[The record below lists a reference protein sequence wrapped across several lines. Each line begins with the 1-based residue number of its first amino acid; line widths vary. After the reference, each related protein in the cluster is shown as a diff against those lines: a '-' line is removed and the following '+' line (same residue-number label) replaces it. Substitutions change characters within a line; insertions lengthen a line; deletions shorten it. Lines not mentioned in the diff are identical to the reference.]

1 MEYVIGVDF
10 GTLSCRAVLVDR
22 DGELIQSGM
31 MEYPHGV
38 IATARNG
45 ARQEPA
51 DYLMTMEYAVRKAA
65 RGYETRVVGIGVDFT
80 SCTVLPVD
88 EGFQAL
94 GQARLW
100 KSHSAE
106 DQSVRITALCGELGI
121 DLSDQGG
128 VVRSEMML
136 PKLLELKETEPE
148 IYEKTASFVEAGDW
162 IAWLLTGKKVRSTNM
177 AGFKGLWRGDWPRE
191 LLQRLDLD
199 EQLFEGAVA
208 PAGALAGTLQPA
220 WAERL
225 NLPQGIAVAV
235 SVIDA
240 HATVFAAG
248 LSGDAEMT
256 LTLGTSGSYLT
267 LSGEDAPVP
276 GLLGKVKDG
285 IFPGCYVYETGHS
298 SLGDT
303 FGWFMENCVPH
314 SYYEASGGNVFGYL
328 EQLAAGVREN
338 SVWAL
343 DWWNG
348 NRSPYANPNLTGT
361 IFGLG
366 LQTRPEHIYRA
377 LLESTAFG
385 IRHIVELLEE
395 GGIAIR
401 KMYAGGGISKK
412 NRLLMQILADV
423 LGREVYVM
431 DREPASAVGAAVM
444 AAAAAGLW
452 ESPQAAAKAMSRP
465 AAVLYS
471 PDPNADYEAAYS
483 RYLKTA
489 EYMAHQ
495 D

>member
-22 DGELIQSGM
+22 EGELIQSAV

-38 IATARNG
+38 ISTANHG

-51 DYLMTMEYAVRKAA
+51 DYLMTMEYAVREAA
-65 RGYETRVVGIGVDFT
+65 RGYECQVVGIGVDFT

-88 EGFQAL
+88 EDFQSV

-106 DQSVRITALCGELGI
+106 DQSVRITALCRELGI

-136 PKLLELKETEPE
+136 PKLLELKETEPQ

-162 IAWLLTGKKVRSTNM
+162 IAWLLTGQKIRSTNM

-191 LLQRLDLD
+191 LLRRLDLNA
-199 EQLFEGAVA
+199 ELLEGALA
-208 PAGALAGTLQPA
+208 PAGSLAGTLQPS
-220 WAERL
+220 WAKRL
-225 NLPQGIAVAV
+225 NLRAGIAVAV
-235 SVIDA
+235 SIIDA

-248 LSGDAEMT
+248 LSGDGEMT

-267 LSGEDAPVP
+267 LSGENASVQ
-276 GLLGKVKDG
+276 GLLGKVNGG
-285 IFPGCYVYETGHS
+285 IYPDCYTYETGHS

-303 FGWFMENCVPH
+303 FGWFVDNCVPH
-314 SYYEASGGNVFGYL
+314 SYYEASGGKVFSYL
-328 EQLAAGVREN
+328 EQLASGIQEN
-338 SVWAL
+338 PVWAIE
-343 DWWNG
+343 WWNG
-348 NRSPYANPNLTGT
+348 NRTPYADPNLTGT
-361 IFGLG
+361 IFGLS

-377 LLESTAFG
+377 LLEATVFG
-385 IRHIVELLEE
+385 IRRIVDLLEA
-395 GGIAIR
+395 GGLVIH

-412 NRLLMQILADV
+412 NRLMMQILADV

-431 DREPASAVGAAVM
+431 DREPASAVCAAIL

-465 AAVLYS
+465 ATAVYS
-471 PDPNADYEAAYS
+471 PDPHADYEAAYL
-483 RYLKTA
+483 RYVKTA
-489 EYMAHQ
+489 EAMAKK
-495 D
+495 